1 MFFHV
6 LALAEHPFTCVYVR
20 PQKLGRPQ
28 LKSLDELASTPMT
41 REKTTADANCK
52 RLYCQLAE
60 DELLLPRRVGEFD
73 PDLIDTLTTVLPD
86 QISHSHFLSW

>member
-1 MFFHV
+1 VFFHV

-41 REKTTADANCK
+41 PEKTTADANCK

-60 DELLLPRRVGEFD
+60 NELLLLHRAGEFD
-73 PDLIDTLTTVLPD
+73 PPAITVEG
-86 QISHSHFLSW
+86 F